1 MQLHLSQ
8 AAIVLCIGP
17 SNSGK
22 STFLQKLVVDNI
34 ITPSEIVSS
43 DDYRITVA
51 DIDFI
56 DFQGATKQEADLLY
70 EQYSAISVETFQL
83 MEQVVTARAKLNRLT
98 FVDATH
104 LNAKER
110 EKYFAIAKRQHV
122 PIEGII
128 FDVPVEQLLLRD
140 QMREN
145 PRGAARIKQQA
156 RKLKDEKRLLKKEA
170 FTRLHLFNPDT
181 DAYSIVRKPSP
192 LTIELGTGIDVI
204 GDIHGC
210 YDEMMALIEKL
221 GYIEE
226 NGLYRHPKG
235 RKLISVGD
243 IMSRGPKSL
252 ATMQFW
258 LKQIEAG
265 LSFMTDSNHGWKI
278 ARWLEG
284 RDVQLSHGD
293 ELVEQ
298 EMQQFETTHGID
310 ELTTLKERLAKM
322 LLNAPSHYI
331 ITENGIG
338 KAVVTHAGIR
348 DRYIGKNSPRIR
360 DFCRYGDVVGTS
372 ENGRPIRAE
381 WYADHHTSE
390 LIIWGHEPKLKP
402 LKINNTVNIDQG
414 VVFGGQLTAFRY
426 PEGTFEAVEAYENY
440 AGEHQNPL
448 LEAAVKHFA
457 PPNIRA
463 FIDGFEVATTHGGT
477 VWIRDGYAKAA
488 IDTVSH
494 YTVPLEQLIYIP
506 PTMSPTP
513 QTSQLEDYLEHPTEA
528 FAYYKKHG
536 FTELIAEKKHMGS
549 RAVLLLFKNKRI
561 AKEWVD
567 TETLGIITTRSG
579 RAFFASNTHGIIVHK
594 LHAELVAKNYF
605 EKMDT
610 DFVLLDAEILPWN
623 LKAQP
628 LIDEQYAHVAE
639 HALMD
644 RQKLATKLQTT
655 LVDVTEWQQQ
665 YKELL
670 RNAVRFD
677 AVYQN
682 YCWSV
687 EDLSAIQIAPFHI
700 LAHSNGTCF
709 HQPHTWHMEMN
720 HWLAQ
725 DSTIFIAT
733 EYQVINNEQDEQK
746 AIAWWEE
753 MTAVGHE
760 GIVIKPLTF
769 IPKNK
774 DKLIQPAIKV
784 RGREYLRIIYGMDYT
799 DLKQLA
805 QLKKRKPS
813 KKMKHALQEFAL
825 GLEGIERFV
834 QKESLARIH
843 ECVLATLA
851 LESDAVDPR
860 L

>member
-1 MQLHLSQ
+1 MQLHLPD

-22 STFLQKLVVDNI
+22 STFLQQLIASNI
-34 ITPSEIVSS
+34 IKPSEIVSS

-56 DFQGATKQEADLLY
+56 DFQGTTKQEADLLY
-70 EQYSAISVETFQL
+70 EQYSAISTEAFQL

-104 LNAKER
+104 LNARER

-122 PIEGII
+122 PIYGII
-128 FDVPVEQLLLRD
+128 FDAPLEQLLARD
-140 QMREN
+140 NMREN

-156 RKLKDEKRLLKKEA
+156 RKLKDEKRFLKKEA
-170 FTRLHLFNPDT
+170 FAKLYTLNPD
-181 DAYSIVRKPSP
+181 DAYSIVREPSS
-192 LTIELGTGIDVI
+192 LAIELGTGIDVI

-221 GYIEE
+221 GYRED
-226 NGLYRHPKG
+226 NGLYIHPEG

-284 RDVQLSHGD
+284 RAVQLSHGD

-298 EMQQFETTHGID
+298 EIQQFEIIHGI
-310 ELTTLKERLAKM
+310 EETKALKERLAKM
-322 LLNAPSHYI
+322 LLRAPSHYLI
-331 ITENGIG
+331 KENGIG
-338 KAVVTHAGIR
+338 KAVITHAGIR
-348 DRYIGKNSPRIR
+348 DRYIGKNSSRIR
-360 DFCRYGDVVGTS
+360 DFCRYGDVVGT
-372 ENGRPIRAE
+372 EANGRPIRAD
-381 WYADHHTSE
+381 WYADHQTSE

-402 LKINNTVNIDQG
+402 LKMNNTVNIDQG

-426 PEGTFEAVEAYENY
+426 PESTFEAVTAYENY
-440 AGEHQNPL
+440 AGEQQNPL
-448 LEAAVKHFA
+448 LEAAAKHFD
-457 PPNIRA
+457 PPNIHA

-477 VWIRDGYAKAA
+477 VWVGNGYAKAA

-513 QTSQLEDYLEHPTEA
+513 QTSQLDDYLEHPAEA

-549 RAVLLLFKNKRI
+549 RAVLLLFKNKQI
-561 AKEWVD
+561 AKEWID
-567 TETLGIITTRSG
+567 TETLGVITTRSG
-579 RAFFASNTHGIIVHK
+579 RAFFDTAAHETIVQK
-594 LHAELVAKNYF
+594 LHTELAAKNYF
-605 EKMDT
+605 ERMET

-623 LKAQP
+623 LKAQS

-655 LVDVTEWQQQ
+655 LVDVAEWQQQ

-687 EDLSAIQIAPFHI
+687 DDLSAIQIAPFHI
-700 LAHSNGTCF
+700 LAHSTETCF
-709 HQPHTWHMEMN
+709 HKPHTWHMEMN

-725 DSTIFIAT
+725 HSDIFITT
-733 EYQVINNEQDEQK
+733 EYQVIENEQDEQK

-769 IPKNK
+769 IPKSK

-799 DLKQLA
+799 DPKQLA
-805 QLKKRKPS
+805 QLKKRNPS

-834 QKESLARIH
+834 QKENIARIH

>member
-8 AAIVLCIGP
+8 AGIVLCIGP

-22 STFLQKLVVDNI
+22 STFLKQLIENNMIK
-34 ITPSEIVSS
+34 PSEIVSS

-51 DIDFI
+51 DLDFI
-56 DFQGATKQEADLLY
+56 DFQDATKQEADLLY
-70 EQYSAISVETFQL
+70 EQYSAISTEAFQL
-83 MEQVVTARAKLNRLT
+83 MEQVVNARAKLNRLT

-104 LNAKER
+104 LNARER

-122 PIEGII
+122 PIYGII
-128 FDVPVEQLLLRD
+128 FDIPLEQLLAHD
-140 QMREN
+140 NMREN

-156 RKLKDEKRLLKKEA
+156 RKLKDEKRFLKKEA
-170 FTRLHLFNPDT
+170 FTRLYTFNS
-181 DAYSIVRKPSP
+181 DADAWSIVREPSP

-210 YDEMMALIEKL
+210 YDEMLALIEKL
-221 GYIEE
+221 GYVEE
-226 NGLYRHPKG
+226 NGLYIHPEG

-265 LSFMTDSNHGWKI
+265 LGYMTDSNHGWKI

-284 RDVQLSHGD
+284 KNVQLAHGD

-298 EMQQFETTHGID
+298 EMQQFEIEYGVEKTTA
-310 ELTTLKERLAKM
+310 LKQHLAQM
-322 LLNAPSHYI
+322 LLQAPSHYI

-348 DRYIGKNSPRIR
+348 DRYIGKNSSRIR
-360 DFCRYGDVVGTS
+360 DFCRYGDVVGTGD
-372 ENGRPIRAE
+372 NGRPIRAE
-381 WYADHHTSE
+381 WYADHKTSE

-402 LKINNTVNIDQG
+402 LKMNNTVNIDQG

-426 PEGTFEAVEAYENY
+426 PESTFEAVEAYENY
-440 AGEHQNPL
+440 AGEQQNPL
-448 LEAAVKHFA
+448 LEAAAKHFE
-457 PPNIRA
+457 PPNIQA
-463 FIDGFEVATTHGGT
+463 FIKGFEVETTNGGT
-477 VWIRDGYAKAA
+477 VWIGDGYAKAA

-494 YTVPLEQLIYIP
+494 YTVPMEQLIYIP

-513 QTSQLEDYLEHPTEA
+513 QTSQLEEYLEHPAEA
-528 FAYYKKHG
+528 FAYYKKYG

-549 RAVLLLFKNKRI
+549 RAVLLLFKNKQI

-567 TETLGIITTRSG
+567 KETLGIITTRSG
-579 RAFFASNTHGIIVHK
+579 RAFFDANAHEIIVQK
-594 LHAELVAKNYF
+594 LHTELVAKNYF
-605 EKMDT
+605 EKMAT

-623 LKAQP
+623 LKAQS

-655 LVDVTEWQQQ
+655 LVDVAEWQNQ

-677 AVYQN
+677 AIYQN

-687 EDLSAIQIAPFHI
+687 DDLAAIQIAPFHI
-700 LAHSNGTCF
+700 LAHSNETCF
-709 HQPHTWHMEMN
+709 HQSHPWHMEMN

-725 DSTIFIAT
+725 DSSIFIAT
-733 EYQVINNEQDEQK
+733 DYQIITNEQDEQK
-746 AIAWWEE
+746 VIAWWEE

-774 DKLIQPAIKV
+774 GRLIQPAIKV

-799 DLKQLA
+799 DPKQLT
-805 QLKKRKPS
+805 QLKKRNPS

-834 QKESLARIH
+834 QKESMARIH

>member
-1 MQLHLSQ
+1 MQLHLPH

-22 STFLQKLVVDNI
+22 STFLQNLVANNSI
-34 ITPSEIVSS
+34 ALSEIVSS
-43 DDYRITVA
+43 DDYRMTVA

-56 DFQGATKQEADLLY
+56 NFQGASKQEADLLY
-70 EQYSAISVETFQL
+70 EQYAAISAETFHI
-83 MEQVVTARAKLNRLT
+83 MEQIIIARAKLNRLT

-110 EKYFAIAKRQHV
+110 EIYFAIAKRQH
-122 PIEGII
+122 IAIYGLL
-128 FDVPVEQLLLRD
+128 FDVPLEQLLARD
-140 QMREN
+140 KERQR
-145 PRGAARIKQQA
+145 PRGAARIKQQV
-156 RKLKDEKRLLKKEA
+156 RKLKDEKRLLKKEP
-170 FTRLHLFNPDT
+170 FTKLYTIRPEEQVEVIRHPSDLH
-181 DAYSIVRKPSP
+181 
-192 LTIELGTGIDVI
+192 IELGAGVDII

-210 YDEMMALIEKL
+210 YDEMMALIKKL

-226 NGLYRHPKG
+226 NGLYKHPEG

-258 LKQIEAG
+258 LRQIESG
-265 LSFMTDSNHGWKI
+265 LSYMTDSNHGWKI
-278 ARWLEG
+278 ARWLDG
-284 RDVQLSHGD
+284 KSVQLAHGD
-293 ELVEQ
+293 EMVEQ
-298 EMQQFETTHGID
+298 EMQHFEQQHGAND
-310 ELTTLKERLAKM
+310 TAQLKERLAKM
-322 LLNAPSHYI
+322 LLHAPSHYI
-331 ITENGIG
+331 ILENGIG
-338 KAVVTHAGIR
+338 KAIVTHAGIK
-348 DRYIGKNSPRIR
+348 DHYIGKNSPRIR
-360 DFCRYGDVVGTS
+360 DFCRYGDVIGTS
-372 ENGRPIRAE
+372 DTGRPIRAD
-381 WYADHHTSE
+381 WYTNHQTSE

-402 LKINNTVNIDQG
+402 LKINNTINIDQG
-414 VVFGGQLTAFRY
+414 VVFGGQLTALRY
-426 PEGTFEAVEAYENY
+426 PEGTLEAVDAYENY
-440 AGEHQNPL
+440 AGEQQNPL
-448 LEAAVKHFA
+448 LEAAEKHFQA
-457 PPNIRA
+457 PNIYA
-463 FIDGFEVATTHGGT
+463 FLNGFEVATTHGEN
-477 VWIRDGYAKAA
+477 VWIGDGYAKAA
-488 IDTVSH
+488 IDTISH
-494 YTVPLEQLIYIP
+494 YTVPMEQLVYIP

-513 QTSQLEDYLEHPTEA
+513 QTSQHEDYLEHPLEA

-536 FTELIAEKKHMGS
+536 LTQLIAEKKHMGS
-549 RAVLLLFKNKRI
+549 RAIFLLFKDEQI

-567 TETLGIITTRSG
+567 SETLGIITTRTG
-579 RAFFASNTHGIIVHK
+579 RAFFAPEAHAIIVQK

-605 EKMDT
+605 EKMGT

-623 LKAQP
+623 LKAQS
-628 LIDEQYAHVAE
+628 LIDKQYAHVAE

-655 LVDVTEWQQQ
+655 LVDVADWQKQ

-687 EDLSAIQIAPFHI
+687 DDLSSIQVAPFHI

-725 DSTIFIAT
+725 NSTIFIPT
-733 EYQVINNEQDEQK
+733 EYKVIENEQDEQK
-746 AIAWWEE
+746 VIEWWEE

-760 GIVIKPLTF
+760 GIVIKPLAF
-769 IPKNK
+769 IPKSK
-774 DKLIQPAIKV
+774 GKLIQPAIKV

-799 DLKQLA
+799 DPQQLT
-805 QLKKRKPS
+805 QLKKRNPS

-834 QKESLARIH
+834 QKESMARIH